1 MALQKFIDIF
11 GGHKSLTLCQNL
23 AIAHTESPIEGV
35 DITPYQAHKF
45 LIDNPEDSAQYDYKK
60 SDWLELRAELSKF
73 IRDNKSDRNYLH
85 NQICEILMQLADVA
99 SYFFSTEEKDVGESV
114 NKLFNC
120 IVETYLKATANHST
134 ATYED
139 ILSSY
144 EATRKWSRESLQ
156 TIARI
161 GVALRKF
168 GNLLQGCIY
177 ANNLNNAVSHYQK
190 FCGVILAPEFTN
202 SSIVDATYWTKTYT
216 KKICKQKK
224 EEDSTNAPLF
234 STLSIAQLKSA
245 IDEGI
250 INKDGIL
257 KKPVSELVRHF
268 YEKGLFLPLTKK
280 AFKPIDGILRTK
292 KGECISAQ
300 RLSRAATDL
309 QKNCYIDRD
318 HRRMR
323 NKHTAGKDK

>member
-23 AIAHTESPIEGV
+23 AIAHTESSIKGV

-99 SYFFSTEEKDVGESV
+99 SYFISTDEKNTGESV

-120 IVETYLKATANHST
+120 IVETYLKATTNNST
-134 ATYED
+134 ATYEE
-139 ILSSY
+139 ILSSN

-177 ANNLNNAVSHYQK
+177 ANNLKNAVPHYQR
-190 FCGVILAPEFTN
+190 FCGVTLATEFTN
-202 SSIVDATYWTKTYT
+202 SSIADATYWTKTYT

-224 EEDSTNAPLF
+224 EEDPTDTPKDPEAAYGDVNCDGEVTIVDVLKLMQNL
-234 STLSIAQLKSA
+234 LSGTELTEQ
-245 IDEGI
+245 
-250 INKDGIL
+250 GIL
-257 KKPVSELVRHF
+257 NADVDC
-268 YEKGLFLPLTKK
+268 
-280 AFKPIDGILRTK
+280 DGSPT
-292 KGECISAQ
+292 
-300 RLSRAATDL
+300 ATDAMNIL
-309 QKNCYIDRD
+309 KNTISLITLPVV
-318 HRRMR
+318 
-323 NKHTAGKDK
+323 NE

>member
-23 AIAHTESPIEGV
+23 AIAHTESSIEGV

-45 LIDNPEDSAQYDYKK
+45 LINNPEDSAQYDYKK

-99 SYFFSTEEKDVGESV
+99 SYFISTDEKNTGESV

-120 IVETYLKATANHST
+120 IVETYLKATTNNST
-134 ATYED
+134 ATYEE
-139 ILSSY
+139 ILSSN

-177 ANNLNNAVSHYQK
+177 ANNLKNAVPHYQR
-190 FCGVILAPEFTN
+190 FCGVTLATEFTN
-202 SSIVDATYWTKTYT
+202 SSIADATYWTKTYT

-224 EEDSTNAPLF
+224 EEDSTDTPLF
-234 STLSIAQLKSA
+234 SSLSIAQLKTA
-245 IDEGI
+245 IDEDI
-250 INKDGIL
+250 IDKDGIL

-268 YEKGLFLPLTKK
+268 YKEDLFQPLTKK

-292 KGECISAQ
+292 KGKYISAQ
-300 RLSRAATDL
+300 QLSRAATDL
-309 QKNCYIDRD
+309 QKNCYIDRK
-318 HRRMR
+318 HRRKR
-323 NKHTAGKDK
+323 NKDKNPKS